1 MSGAASKLLRFD
13 LLYRDADGNSDVGI
27 PAVVQVVAVI
37 HVGDV
42 NVVVVVPVIAPI
54 FRPRVNR
61 TEPITVVLEARVSA
75 DNQEG
80 EAVDAESVV
89 LAKISA
95 EAVVRDA
102 VAVISAALLP
112 VAVVGVPVL

>member
-1 MSGAASKLLRFD
+1 VQLRQLHRFD
-13 LLYRDADGNSDVGI
+13 LLYRDADGNSNIGI
-27 PAVVQVVAVI
+27 SAVVQVVAVI
-37 HVGDV
+37 HIGDV

-54 FRPRVNR
+54 FRPRVNG

-89 LAKISA
+89 LTKISA